1 MHFIF
6 KHKNPV
12 TDAVEEK
19 HVSSP
24 PSAVTALQ
32 TTLYTIVR
40 RLLARSAPAC
50 HLHKP
55 LRRVRWMWCLLV
67 PSLIA

>member
-1 MHFIF
+1 VHFIF

-40 RLLARSAPAC
+40 RPPRP
-50 HLHKP
+50 HP
-55 LRRVRWMWCLLV
+55 LVICTSRCDEFDGSGGRWFQ
-67 PSLIA
+67 A

>member
-40 RLLARSAPAC
+40 
-50 HLHKP
+50 HP
-55 LRRVRWMWCLLV
+55 LVICASRCDEFDGSGGRWFQ
-67 PSLIA
+67 A